1 MALVTDPKET
11 ECACYAVIGK
21 DYVRSESGKP
31 LSFDD
36 LKVLKAADSSADFFE
51 EKTAGICGLNLSSKE
66 ALPKGYTVASIRSF
80 FAEKES
86 ESCFQLAR
94 VKALSD
100 WRKAWKYCHCCGGKL
115 TDSETLTARFCPS
128 CNKNFFPRI
137 EPCIIVLVNRGDKV
151 LLARHAQRNQDVYS
165 CLAGF
170 MEAGENAEHTV
181 YREVLEETGI
191 RVKNITYRGSQSW
204 PFPDQLMLGFTA
216 EYESGEVKR
225 QEDEIADADWFD
237 RESCPAT
244 PTPGSI
250 AYRLIHKLY

>member
-1 MALVTDPKET
+1 
-11 ECACYAVIGK
+11 
-21 DYVRSESGKP
+21 
-31 LSFDD
+31 
-36 LKVLKAADSSADFFE
+36 
-51 EKTAGICGLNLSSKE
+51 
-66 ALPKGYTVASIRSF
+66 
-80 FAEKES
+80 
-86 ESCFQLAR
+86 
-94 VKALSD
+94 
-100 WRKAWKYCHCCGGKL
+100 
-115 TDSETLTARFCPS
+115 
-128 CNKNFFPRI
+128 
-137 EPCIIVLVNRGDKV
+137 
-151 LLARHAQRNQDVYS
+151 
-165 CLAGF
+165 

-191 RVKNITYRGSQSW
+191 RVKNIIYRGSQSW